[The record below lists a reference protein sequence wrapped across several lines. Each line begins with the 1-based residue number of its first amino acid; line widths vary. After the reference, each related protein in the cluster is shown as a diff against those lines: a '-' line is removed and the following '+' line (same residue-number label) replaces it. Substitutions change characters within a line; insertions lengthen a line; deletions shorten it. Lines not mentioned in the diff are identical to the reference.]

1 MPAKTVCCKLMTT
14 PEIAQALQETSE
26 RFASSCNFVLG
37 VGIENK
43 TSHAT
48 ALHQL
53 CYKKCRAQFG
63 LSANLAIRSI
73 RRTANCLTRLKG
85 KRKPPRHF
93 SPKSIDYDARI
104 FTYSNKREAVSLTTT
119 RGRVRIPL
127 MLGNFQRNLLKG
139 KSPTAAQ
146 VIKKGCFWYIHI
158 VVEVENAKV
167 LDGGILGIDCGI
179 TNIVAT
185 SNGTMIQ
192 GRSRQEFKQLRA
204 KVRASLQ
211 SKGSEGSKKVLKRL
225 SGKENRRIRYENHV
239 ISKQIVEEAQ
249 RHNCGLIRMERLTH
263 IRQKTKTWNKHLNRM
278 VAGWSFF
285 QLQKFVAYKAEELGI
300 AIEFVDPAY
309 TSKTCHKCLCLGSR
323 TGERFTC
330 LTCGEQHADVN
341 ASHVIA
347 LGGAACKPARISSLP
362 TG

>member
-1 MPAKTVCCKLMTT
+1 MEHKT
-14 PEIAQALQETSE
+14 
-26 RFASSCNFVLG
+26 N
-37 VGIENK
+37 
-43 TSHAT
+43 HAI

-53 CYKKCRAQFG
+53 CYKKCRVQFG

-73 RRTANCLTRLKG
+73 RRTAHCLTRLKR

-104 FTYSNKREAVSLTTT
+104 FTYNDEKEIVSLTTT

-127 MLGNFQRNLLKG
+127 ILGGFQRNLLKG

-146 VIKKGCFWYIHI
+146 VIKKGGFWYIHI
-158 VVEVENAKV
+158 VVEVENAK
-167 LDGGILGIDCGI
+167 LLSNSAIGIDCGI
-179 TNIVAT
+179 TNLVAT
-185 SNGTMIQ
+185 SNGTIIE
-192 GRSRQEFKQLRA
+192 GKTRQNFKQLRA
-204 KVRASLQ
+204 KIRASLQ
-211 SKGSEGSKKVLKRL
+211 SKGSKGSKKILKRL

-239 ISKQIVEEAQ
+239 IAKQIVEEAQ

-263 IRQKTKTWNKHLNRM
+263 IRQRTKTWNKHLNKM

-285 QLQKFVAYKAEELGI
+285 QLQQFVAYKAEEVGI

-309 TSKTCHKCLCLGSR
+309 TSQTCHKCLCLGSR

-341 ASHVIA
+341 ASRVVA
-347 LGGAACKPARISSLP
+347 LGGAACKPARISTLP
-362 TG
+362 KD